1 MGENT
6 MGVGKVCAVGVAVLM
21 VLGVEASESLLWS
34 ESFDAPALEGKGIYV
49 DEGGQVIAK
58 MDGITNWNVDV
69 STAEMD
75 ASGSYVAVT
84 NGSLEARSTAGPV
97 TWWSQSIDIDDA
109 ASVGIEV
116 DVREVGSS
124 EISDWVAFSYCVD
137 GYTGVVGRADGDFG
151 STTLAAH
158 GLAGTGLVVV
168 VTLCNSASDE
178 RHRVEEVRVFSEPAI
193 TNRLPPVVEVSP
205 SREAICVA
213 VGLQL
218 QFDVQASAA
227 VPEWVSVDAMG
238 LPDGSTCPRV
248 EAMGVSSTRFRWRPG
263 KPGISPL
270 RFVAESASGRSEKE
284 LTVCVH
290 ASDWIWINELHY
302 DNTSIDQAE
311 GVELAGSYGRS
322 LSGLALDACN
332 GLDGGLVSG
341 QHYSLSGRLG
351 GGNLSMGVR
360 WQSISGL
367 QNGPDGVVLSGGVC
381 RSTCVWDVVA
391 YEGDFLV
398 KTGAAAGVVAEGI
411 GVEELPGEPAGL
423 SLQRRGTGWGR
434 DAFVWTGPLAATP
447 DAINEG
453 QVARGKPTLF
463 IIQ

>member
-1 MGENT
+1 
-6 MGVGKVCAVGVAVLM
+6 MGVGNICAVGVAAFM
-21 VLGVEASESLLWS
+21 VLGVEAAEPLIWS
-34 ESFDAPALEGKGIYV
+34 ESFDEPALAGKGIYG
-49 DEGGQVIAK
+49 DESGQVVVR
-58 MDGITNWNVDV
+58 MDGVTNWNVDV
-69 STAEMD
+69 SAAEMNTSD
-75 ASGSYVAVT
+75 SYVAVT
-84 NGSLEARSTAGPV
+84 NGCLEARMTGGPV
-97 TWWSQSIDIDDA
+97 IWSSQRLAIDDA
-109 ASVGIEV
+109 ASIGIEV
-116 DVREVGSS
+116 DIREVGSS
-124 EISDWVAFSYCVD
+124 EMTDWVAVTYLVD

-151 STTLAAH
+151 STTLATH
-158 GLAGTGLVVV
+158 GVAGTGLVVV

-178 RHRVEEVRVFSEPAI
+178 RHRIEEVRVFSEPAM

-218 QFDVQASAA
+218 QFDVQARAA
-227 VPEWVSVDAMG
+227 VPEWVSVEAMG

-290 ASDWIWINELHY
+290 ASDWIWINEFHY

-322 LSGLALDACN
+322 LSGLALEACN

-351 GGNLSMGVR
+351 GGNVSLGVR
-360 WQSISGL
+360 WQPISGL

-381 RSTCVWDVVA
+381 RSTCVWDVVG

-398 KTGAAAGVVAEGI
+398 MAGAAAGIVAEGI
-411 GVEELPGEPAGL
+411 GVEELPGEPVGL

-463 IIQ
+463 IVQ